1 MKIPFEFI
9 GKSLMPAAIVVLAFS
24 LMNVA
29 NTVRLVKN
37 DLMPRIDAVRGDVAG
52 VRSDIAGVRGD
63 VERLKHDAPQIAGD
77 AGKAAGAGAVNG
89 AADAAKSQVMP
100 IIVGVPPMPK
110 ETAPVVKILVNP
122 LSVFHW

>member
-52 VRSDIAGVRGD
+52 VRSDM
-63 VERLKHDAPQIAGD
+63 ERLKHDAPQIAGD